1 LPAAQVERVLREF
14 YAGRLGEVDLE
25 DRLLKN
31 VDEKQFR
38 NICQN
43 ALEGL
48 ASKRLNLEMLIERRA
63 RAQERRDC
71 YWLYVVTDCKS
82 QPKLQDPIKDPAR
95 FPWHEVKKVEHYYLS
110 VDALT
115 QPMRVQERPEPY
127 GKLTT

>member
-1 LPAAQVERVLREF
+1 MQAGPVVESPERNNGGFGDAAMRLIVE
-14 YAGRLGEVDLE
+14 
-25 DRLLKN
+25 
-31 VDEKQFR
+31 
-38 NICQN
+38 
-43 ALEGL
+43 
-48 ASKRLNLEMLIERRA
+48 SERRV
-63 RAQERRDC
+63 AQDRRDC

-82 QPKLQDPIKDPAR
+82 QPKLQGPIKDPAR